1 MKTHQN
7 EFKNEASIIL
17 LGILSEFPGL
27 LDGETEVN
35 GSDLVE
41 LLSTACWMMSP
52 DSKKFAATCIDV
64 MGEFSALTMLHNH
77 NNT

>member
-1 MKTHQN
+1 MNN

-41 LLSTACWMMSP
+41 LLSVACSTLSP
-52 DSKKFAATCIDV
+52 ESKKFAAICTDV
-64 MGEFSALTMLHNH
+64 MGDFSSLTL
-77 NNT
+77 